1 MYKNALDVTKSTTF
15 GKMKFLWIFALF
27 CLTVSANQPFDDND
41 GQIHGENGWYLPR
54 TDGTFDWVN
63 KEEAE
68 NYLETMENV
77 DSFGLST
84 VPVKYYL
91 YTRVNPSK
99 GTKIVATTKSVD
111 ASYFDA
117 SKPTYFV
124 IHGWTQSYT
133 SGMNKD
139 IRAAALRTFDC
150 NVIVVDWARARSVD
164 YATSVIAVP
173 KVGKKIA
180 EMIDF
185 LNKNYKMPF
194 ETLTV
199 AGHSLGAHVAG
210 YAGKNVKNGKI
221 NTIIGM
227 DPALPL
233 FSYDKPKKRL
243 ADTDAVYVQSIQ
255 TNGGLLGFKQPIG
268 KGACYPNGGEEQPG
282 CILDVTGACSHGRST
297 TYYAQALEWNNFGL
311 IECNNYKTAVAK
323 TCGSQFSTAR
333 MGAVYPIDRVTGI
346 YYAPVHSSSPYGVTN
361 N

>member
-1 MYKNALDVTKSTTF
+1 MNKTF
-15 GKMKFLWIFALF
+15 IKMKFLLILAACFVAVL
-27 CLTVSANQPFDDND
+27 ANQPFDDND
-41 GQIHGENGWYLPR
+41 AQIHGENGWYVPR
-54 TDGTFDWVN
+54 VDGTFDWVS

-68 NYLETMENV
+68 SYLETMENIE
-77 DSFGLST
+77 SFGLST
-84 VPVKYYL
+84 VPVKYYV
-91 YTRVNPSK
+91 YTRANPSK

-111 ASYFDA
+111 ASNFDA

-139 IRAAALRTFDC
+139 IRAAALRRFDC

-173 KVGKKIA
+173 KVGAKVA

-185 LNKNYKMPF
+185 LNKNYKMSF

-221 NTIIGM
+221 GTIIGM

-233 FSYDKPKKRL
+233 FNYDKPKKRL
-243 ADTDAVYVQSIQ
+243 AETDGVYVESIQ
-255 TNGGLLGFKQPIG
+255 TNGGLLGFLKPIG
-268 KGACYPNGGEEQPG
+268 KGAFYPNGGEEQPG
-282 CILDVTGACSHGRST
+282 CPLDVTGACSHGRST
-297 TYYAQALEWNNFGL
+297 TYYAEALELNDFSS
-311 IECNNYKTAVAK
+311 IQCPDYKQAVADS
-323 TCGSQFSTAR
+323 CGAKFSTSR
-333 MGAVYPIDRVTGI
+333 MGAVYNVDKVAGV
-346 YYAPVHSSSPYGVTN
+346 YYVPVHRSYPFGVN
-361 N
+361 NEE